1 MKQYSF
7 EITNRRTGGARID
20 HARATALN
28 ADIARAQIVLT
39 YGSQFDIAALY
50 SDINPAHHIAGEID
64 CSAFPLAD
72 MQWLLSEATKIEGGA
87 V

>member
-7 EITNRRTGGARID
+7 EITNKQRGRIE
-20 HARATALN
+20 HARATAAT
-28 ADIARAQIVLT
+28 ADIARAQIVLA

-64 CSAFPLAD
+64 CSNFPVSDLP
-72 MQWLLSEATKIEGGA
+72 WLMREAAAIEGGA
-87 V
+87 A